1 MSLII
6 AYIGKKGCVI
16 AADKRRIA
24 FFGEKEN
31 RELLEADMYS
41 GDITTDEELYK
52 RAEELDVVLKISDD
66 ASKVRTVEDVA
77 LGEVTTRGSMET
89 KRKRIYGTTNA
100 YQIVELSGSKVT
112 NITKGSSSI
121 IVFGN
126 KIAKSLANDLIQK
139 RWKPSFSLKYMGDIF
154 GGIIKDIASK
164 SPSLGKEY
172 DVIIKQDSS
181 LSKITGQN
189 HLDKIVEMDVDL
201 LSKYRTRLT
210 EDLIKINETIQLS
223 STIIDEG
230 FIGYVDKIDGNMLE
244 VQLDEAVGAFD
255 MNWKTLASPGDNVI
269 VFIEDSGDVEIGD
282 EVVIEDEHLCLKKNK
297 QTLNCDIILCRVQF
311 D

>member
-100 YQIVELSGSKVT
+100 YQIVELSGSNVT

-189 HLDKIVEMDVDL
+189 HLDKVVEMDVDL

-282 EVVIEDEHLCLKKNK
+282 EVVIEDEHL
-297 QTLNCDIILCRVQF
+297 
-311 D
+311 

>member
-66 ASKVRTVEDVA
+66 ACKVRTVEDVA

-100 YQIVELSGSKVT
+100 YQIVELSGSNVT

-297 QTLNCDIILCRVQF
+297 QTLNCDIILCRV
-311 D
+311 

>member
-100 YQIVELSGSKVT
+100 YQIVELSGSNVT

-189 HLDKIVEMDVDL
+189 HLDKVVEMDVDL

-269 VFIEDSGDVEIGD
+269 VFIEDSSDVEIGD
-282 EVVIEDEHLCLKKNK
+282 V
-297 QTLNCDIILCRVQF
+297 
-311 D
+311 

>member
-41 GDITTDEELYK
+41 GDITSDEELYK

-66 ASKVRTVEDVA
+66 ACKVRTVEDVA

-100 YQIVELSGSKVT
+100 YQIVELSGSNVT

-172 DVIIKQDSS
+172 DVIIKQDSN
-181 LSKITGQN
+181 LTKITGQN

-269 VFIEDSGDVEIGD
+269 VFIEDSSDVEIGD

-297 QTLNCDIILCRVQF
+297 QTLNCDIILCRV
-311 D
+311 

>member
-100 YQIVELSGSKVT
+100 YQIVELSGSNVT

-126 KIAKSLANDLIQK
+126 QIAKSLANDLIQK

-189 HLDKIVEMDVDL
+189 HLDKVVEMDVDL

-269 VFIEDSGDVEIGD
+269 VFIEDSSDVEIGD

-297 QTLNCDIILCRVQF
+297 QTLNCDIILCRV
-311 D
+311 

>member
-100 YQIVELSGSKVT
+100 YQIVELSGSNVT

-189 HLDKIVEMDVDL
+189 HLDKVVEMDVDL

-269 VFIEDSGDVEIGD
+269 VFIEDSSDVEIGD

-297 QTLNCDIILCRVQF
+297 QTLNCDIILCRV
-311 D
+311 

>member
-100 YQIVELSGSKVT
+100 YQIVELSGSNVT

-181 LSKITGQN
+181 LTKITGQN

>member
-100 YQIVELSGSKVT
+100 YQIVELSGSNVT

-269 VFIEDSGDVEIGD
+269 VFIEDSSDVEIGD

-297 QTLNCDIILCRVQF
+297 QTLNCDIILCRV
-311 D
+311 

>member
-41 GDITTDEELYK
+41 GDITSDEELYK

-66 ASKVRTVEDVA
+66 ACKVRTVEDVA

-100 YQIVELSGSKVT
+100 YQIVELSGSNVT

-172 DVIIKQDSS
+172 DVIIKQDSN
-181 LSKITGQN
+181 LTKITGQN

-297 QTLNCDIILCRVQF
+297 QTLNCDIILCRV
-311 D
+311 

>member
-100 YQIVELSGSKVT
+100 YQIVELSGAKVT

-189 HLDKIVEMDVDL
+189 HLDKVVEMDVDL

-269 VFIEDSGDVEIGD
+269 VFIEDSSDVEIGD

-297 QTLNCDIILCRVQF
+297 QTLNCDIILCRV
-311 D
+311 

>member
-41 GDITTDEELYK
+41 GDITSDEELYK

-172 DVIIKQDSS
+172 DVIIKQDSN
-181 LSKITGQN
+181 LTKITGQN

-297 QTLNCDIILCRVQF
+297 QTLNCDIILCRV
-311 D
+311 

>member
-100 YQIVELSGSKVT
+100 YQIVELSGSNVT

-189 HLDKIVEMDVDL
+189 HLDKVVEMDVDL

-269 VFIEDSGDVEIGD
+269 VFIEDSSDVEICD

-297 QTLNCDIILCRVQF
+297 QTLNCDIILCRV
-311 D
+311 

>member
-41 GDITTDEELYK
+41 GDITSDEELYK

-66 ASKVRTVEDVA
+66 ACKVRTVEDVA

-100 YQIVELSGSKVT
+100 YQIVELSGSNVT

-189 HLDKIVEMDVDL
+189 HLDKVVEMDVDL

-269 VFIEDSGDVEIGD
+269 VFIEDSSDVEIGD
-282 EVVIEDEHLCLKKNK
+282 EVVIEAELLCLKKNK
-297 QTLNCDIILCRVQF
+297 QTLNCDIILCRV
-311 D
+311 

>member
-126 KIAKSLANDLIQK
+126 KTAKSLANDLIQK

-181 LSKITGQN
+181 LTKITGQN

-297 QTLNCDIILCRVQF
+297 QTLNCDIILCRV
-311 D
+311 

>member
-89 KRKRIYGTTNA
+89 KRNSVKL
-100 YQIVELSGSKVT
+100 QPEV
-112 NITKGSSSI
+112 
-121 IVFGN
+121 
-126 KIAKSLANDLIQK
+126 Q
-139 RWKPSFSLKYMGDIF
+139 WKP
-154 GGIIKDIASK
+154 
-164 SPSLGKEY
+164 KEKESTELQMP
-172 DVIIKQDSS
+172 I
-181 LSKITGQN
+181 
-189 HLDKIVEMDVDL
+189 
-201 LSKYRTRLT
+201 RL
-210 EDLIKINETIQLS
+210 
-223 STIIDEG
+223 
-230 FIGYVDKIDGNMLE
+230 
-244 VQLDEAVGAFD
+244 
-255 MNWKTLASPGDNVI
+255 
-269 VFIEDSGDVEIGD
+269 
-282 EVVIEDEHLCLKKNK
+282 
-297 QTLNCDIILCRVQF
+297 
-311 D
+311 

>member
-181 LSKITGQN
+181 LTKITGQN

>member
-181 LSKITGQN
+181 LTKITGQN

-255 MNWKTLASPGDNVI
+255 MIWKTLASPGDNVI

-297 QTLNCDIILCRVQF
+297 QTLNCDIILCRV
-311 D
+311 

>member
-297 QTLNCDIILCRVQF
+297 QTLNCDIILCRV
-311 D
+311 

>member
-100 YQIVELSGSKVT
+100 YQIVELSGSNVT

-172 DVIIKQDSS
+172 DVIIKQDSN
-181 LSKITGQN
+181 LTKITGQN

-269 VFIEDSGDVEIGD
+269 VFIEDSSDVEIGD

-297 QTLNCDIILCRVQF
+297 QTLNCDIILCRV
-311 D
+311 

>member
-100 YQIVELSGSKVT
+100 YQIVELSGSNVT

-189 HLDKIVEMDVDL
+189 HLDKVVEMDVDL

-269 VFIEDSGDVEIGD
+269 VFIEDSSDVEIGD

>member
-100 YQIVELSGSKVT
+100 YQIVELSGSNVT

-189 HLDKIVEMDVDL
+189 HLDKVVEMDVDL

-230 FIGYVDKIDGNMLE
+230 FIGYVDKIDGN
-244 VQLDEAVGAFD
+244 GAFD

-269 VFIEDSGDVEIGD
+269 VFIEDSSDVEIGD

-297 QTLNCDIILCRVQF
+297 QTLNCDIILCRV
-311 D
+311 

>member
-41 GDITTDEELYK
+41 GDITSDEELYK

-66 ASKVRTVEDVA
+66 ACKVRTVEDVA

-100 YQIVELSGSKVT
+100 YQIVELSGSNVT

-297 QTLNCDIILCRVQF
+297 QTLNCDIILCRV
-311 D
+311 

>member
-181 LSKITGQN
+181 LTKITGQN

-269 VFIEDSGDVEIGD
+269 VFIEDSGDVEVGD

-297 QTLNCDIILCRVQF
+297 QTLNCDIILCRV
-311 D
+311 

>member
-100 YQIVELSGSKVT
+100 YQIVELSGSNVT

-172 DVIIKQDSS
+172 DVIIKQDSN
-181 LSKITGQN
+181 LTKITGQN

-297 QTLNCDIILCRVQF
+297 QTLNCDIILCRV
-311 D
+311 